1 MPRYFIRFC
10 IEHVSN
16 SSTKKYYSRT
26 VNIIKCMNFITLS
39 IIFKFI
45 LINRFD
51 RKSLKIKFI
60 TGINDITSFFFNILF
75 YVWYWHYWTCPSV
88 ARWNYCRNAC
98 NLPSCSFFLWIVRW
112 SRFFS
117 IKNILYDDH
126 FSTCSSCFYRFV
138 LSPSRRCTRNV
149 CFAW

>member
-10 IEHVSN
+10 IEHVSK

-39 IIFKFI
+39 IVFKFI

-60 TGINDITSFFFNILF
+60 TDINDITSFFFQHPFLCLILALLD
-75 YVWYWHYWTCPSV
+75 VSLCGS
-88 ARWNYCRNAC
+88 
-98 NLPSCSFFLWIVRW
+98 LEL
-112 SRFFS
+112 
-117 IKNILYDDH
+117 L
-126 FSTCSSCFYRFV
+126 
-138 LSPSRRCTRNV
+138 
-149 CFAW
+149 